1 MKHTQELQTYLNV
14 LGLAKKLKDDYLY
27 NLIKKMIA
35 TYCRQLNRAYKKNNT
50 DVQ

>member
-1 MKHTQELQTYLNV
+1 MKHAEELQTYLDA
-14 LGLAKKLKDDYLY
+14 LGLAKKLKDEYLY

-35 TYCRQLNRAYKKNNT
+35 TYCRQLNRAYKRNDT